1 MAGLDQLGLLPTSVV
16 GSYPQPDW
24 LINRNGLEK
33 VPRVRVPDVWRI
45 EPGLLDSAQRDA
57 TVVAIQ
63 AQVRAGVDIVTD
75 GEIRRESYSNH
86 FSNALSGIDSRPG
99 IVEVTVDGERREV
112 SVPSFTGEVRRV
124 APVEV
129 DNARFLK
136 SQTDR
141 VAKMTLPGPFTMSQQ
156 AMTSY
161 YADAEELAMALADAV
176 NAEIKDLHAAGVDLV
191 QLDEPWM
198 ERFPEPARRYGVKA
212 VNRALEGVQGPV
224 ALHICFGYAAAV
236 GDKPSRYHYLGELED
251 TDLDHILIE
260 TAQPR
265 LEMSSLA
272 GILTTKK
279 VSIGV
284 LDLADPAI
292 ESPEAVAER
301 IERALEVIGPERLM
315 IGPDCGMKFLDADT
329 AYGKLAAMVQG
340 AELVRRRLSAG

>member
-1 MAGLDQLGLLPTSVV
+1 MAGLDQLGLLPTTVV
-16 GSYPQPDW
+16 GSYPQPEW
-24 LINRNGLEK
+24 LINRKGLEK

-45 EPGLLDSAQRDA
+45 EPELLEAAQRDA
-57 TVVAIQ
+57 TVVAIH
-63 AQVRAGVDIVTD
+63 AQVLAGVDIITD

-86 FSNALSGIDSRPG
+86 FSNALSGIDDQPG
-99 IVEVTVDGERREV
+99 VVEVTVNGERREV
-112 SVPSFTGEVRRV
+112 PVPSFTGEVRRV

-129 DNARFLK
+129 DNARFLR

-141 VAKMTLPGPFTMSQQ
+141 VAKVTLPGPFTMSQQ
-156 AMTSY
+156 AVTSC
-161 YADAEELAMALADAV
+161 YADAEELAMALADAL

-198 ERFPEPARRYGVKA
+198 ERFPEPARRYGVKT
-212 VNRALEGVQGPV
+212 VNRTLDGVDGPV

-236 GDKPSRYHYLGELED
+236 SDKPSRYHYLAELED

-260 TAQPR
+260 AAQPR
-265 LEMSSLA
+265 LDMSSLA

-279 VSIGV
+279 VSVGV
-284 LDLADPAI
+284 LDLSDPTV
-292 ESPEAVAER
+292 ESPETVAER

-315 IGPDCGMKFLDADT
+315 IGPDCGMKFLAADT

-340 AELVRRRLSAG
+340 AAIVRRQLSAG